1 MVSFYPQ
8 PEEYFWVYPK
18 DDPEFRDKI
27 VKEFKIHPVTA
38 EVLISRGFTD
48 LEAIHDFLYA
58 KLPDL
63 HDPFLM
69 PDMETAVQRV
79 MDAIDRKEG
88 ILIYGDNDVDGM
100 TGTALLADFLNYVG
114 GKAYPY
120 ASTRSVSR
128 DHLMVE
134 ALSAAEKNG
143 CRLIITVDCGV
154 SAEEELREVKIKGI
168 DVIVTDHHEPT
179 DKIPHCLATLNPKLI
194 GSTYPNRELTGVGV
208 AFKLAHGVT
217 SYLSQKEGT
226 KKIDLKRYLDLVALG
241 TVADMGVLQGENRIL
256 VRYGLKT
263 LRRTKRVGLVKL
275 ADISEI
281 DLSEVTAQDIV
292 FKLAPRLNSLGRIDD
307 PQKGVQLLLT
317 KSIEE
322 ANDMAKELDLNNM
335 ERQRI
340 ERLVSHEVEE
350 LLFGQPAILQQPAIA
365 LSSSNWHPGVIAILS
380 TRLTKLYNRPSVLLA
395 IEGGMGKGSLRSI
408 PEFPLLPVLK
418 QCSGLL
424 ESFGGHDLAAGLTIQ
439 EGKIEEFKTFFLA
452 LAKKVLKPEDVQNR
466 LLLDAKVD
474 FKEIT
479 FDLLESNR
487 LLEPYGNGNP
497 PPLFYAKAKQPWS
510 PKPLGRS
517 HLRLF
522 LEQDDRVLEGIV
534 MNRASLL
541 QFAKDRR
548 KSVEVAFTPDVG
560 LFQKGSIQL
569 LVKDFR

>member
-1 MVSFYPQ
+1 MVNFFLQ
-8 PEEYFWVYPK
+8 PEEYLWVYPK
-18 DDPEFRDKI
+18 DDPVLRDKI

-48 LEAIHDFLYA
+48 LEKIHDFLYA

-79 MDAIDRKEG
+79 IEAIDRKEG

-100 TGTALLADFLNYVG
+100 TGTALLADFLHYIG
-114 GKAYPY
+114 GRPFPY
-120 ASTRSVSR
+120 ASTRTVSR
-128 DHLMVE
+128 DQLMVE
-134 ALSAAEKNG
+134 ALEAAEKNK

-154 SAEEELREVKIKGI
+154 SAEEELQEVTLRGI

-194 GSTYPNRELTGVGV
+194 GSTYPNREMTGVGV
-208 AFKLAHGVT
+208 AFKLAHGIT
-217 SYLSQKEGT
+217 SQLSQREGA
-226 KKIDLKRYLDLVALG
+226 KKVDLKRYLDLVALG

-256 VRYGLKT
+256 VRYGLKA
-263 LRRTKRVGLVKL
+263 LRRTKRVGLVHL
-275 ADISEI
+275 AAISEI

-317 KSIEE
+317 KNVEE
-322 ANDMAKELDLNNM
+322 ANNMAKELDVNNM

-340 ERLVSHEVEE
+340 ERLVSSEVEE
-350 LLFGQPAILQQPAIA
+350 LLFGHPEILQEPAIT
-365 LSSSNWHPGVIAILS
+365 LSSGNWHPGVIAILS
-380 TRLTKLYNRPSVLLA
+380 TRLTKLYNRPSILLA
-395 IEGGMGKGSLRSI
+395 IEGGIGKGSLRSI

-418 QCSGLL
+418 KCGEML

-439 EGKIEEFKTFFLA
+439 EEKIEAFKAKFLA
-452 LAKKVLKPEDVQNR
+452 LAREALKPEDVQNR
-466 LLLDAKVD
+466 LYLDAEVG

-497 PPLFYAKAKQPWS
+497 PPLFYAKAKQPWA
-510 PKPLGRS
+510 PKLLGRS

-541 QFAKDRR
+541 QFAKERR
-548 KSVEVAFTPDVG
+548 KALEVAFTPDVG